1 MLERAGPDCQCH
13 TEWCLRQ
20 AFCASYAPFPPT
32 GLQPLYNDSVI
43 TPAQLPVIGPPVT
56 CGGDGLFWNA
66 TFDQHRLLVNC
77 TVTPSIPVLFT
88 TPMGNGTGVQGTG
101 PLIGLTTVTT
111 ATTLNCSSGQIPTI
125 TWDQFG
131 RVTMGSCTGG
141 VPVVAGNGT
150 IVFENVAHETT
161 LGVNVTNGTTYVTYG
176 TVQPIDVTS
185 TPTFAGATI
194 NGASTFNLAAQTVA
208 PPTLLG
214 SPTAVP
220 LRVTG
225 FAAVP
230 GAPVNT
236 LLTPAI
242 IIDAQNGYATM
253 GMQSR
258 NVDDSMLYWDMY
270 PSLGACPGPC
280 FAWFTSAASV
290 TGAAWYKN
298 LGTVSL
304 LFGAQQGAGG
314 IQTTV
319 SPAVSF
325 TDSSATM
332 LVPTTVQST
341 FGVTST
347 TTLAAASATSLTLGT
362 PLGIGSGGTNSGTAL
377 GGSVNLMINNGAGAI
392 KEGTTAY
399 LRYFVS
405 GLTISCGGVLGLTMT
420 ITFTRAGDTIAY
432 LIDVPGNIPFNPAA
446 PCHAV
451 TTVNGVPLGLMPNGN
466 PRGLCAPGHGSFN
479 GNDATVTAC
488 ITVLASNSVLVTYYF
503 GDFTTFLPGTNYELA
518 GLSIANSAGTVFT

>member
-1 MLERAGPDCQCH
+1 MARAGP
-13 TEWCLRQ
+13 
-20 AFCASYAPFPPT
+20 FPASDTHT

-43 TPAQLPVIGPPVT
+43 TPGQLPVIGPPVT
-56 CGGDGLFWNA
+56 CGGDGVFWNA
-66 TFDQHRLLVNC
+66 SFDQHRLLVNC

-101 PLIGLTTVTT
+101 PLIGLTAVTT

-131 RVTMGSCTGG
+131 RVTMGTCTGG

-161 LGVNVTNGTTYVTYG
+161 LDVNVTNGTTYVTYG

-185 TPTFAGATI
+185 TPTFAGATV
-194 NGASTFNLAAQTVA
+194 NGASTFNLAAQSVA

-214 SPTAVP
+214 SPTTVP
-220 LRVTG
+220 LRITG

-236 LLTPAI
+236 LLTPAWI
-242 IIDAQNGYATM
+242 LDANNGYATM
-253 GMQSR
+253 GGQSR

-270 PSLGACPGPC
+270 PSLGACPAPC
-280 FAWFTSAASV
+280 FAWFTSAGSV
-290 TGAAWYKN
+290 TGAAWWKN

-325 TDSSATM
+325 SSSSATM

-347 TTLAAASATSLTLGT
+347 TTLAATSATSLTLGT
-362 PLGIGSGGTNSGTAL
+362 PLGIASGGTNSGTAL

-399 LRYFVS
+399 LRHS
-405 GLTISCGGVLGLTMT
+405 ATGLSVNCGGVLAGITMEVL
-420 ITFTRAGDTIAY
+420 FARAGDTISY
-432 LIDVPGNIPFNPAA
+432 VFIVTDNVPFNPAA

-451 TTVNGVPLGLMPNGN
+451 TTVNVVPSGLMPSGD
-466 PRGLCAPGHGSFN
+466 PKGLCGRGRGN
-479 GNDATVTAC
+479 LDGNDATVTAC
-488 ITVLASNSVLVTYYF
+488 ITPLGPNSVLVTYYF
-503 GDFTTFLPGTNYELA
+503 GDFTTFLPGSTYELA
-518 GLSIANSAGTVFT
+518 GVSIANTAGTPFT